1 MRKKL
6 MVCVAL
12 TGVGTSK
19 SQTPHVPISPEEI
32 SNDAIECVK
41 AGAAIVHLHARDDA
55 GVNTMET
62 EKFAEIVGLIRKKL
76 EAENL
81 DVIINITTSGSS
93 FSDEVR
99 MAHLAEVQPEMCSFD
114 PGTMNWANKYVFEN
128 KPAFLEKLGKE
139 CIKTGVKPE
148 IEIFDAG
155 MVGNTHYYLKNGFL
169 KTPLHCQF
177 VLGVPGGMPADIE
190 SLAYLLPKIPQN
202 STWSVTGIG
211 RFARPMMLAGLAAGC
226 DGVRVGLE
234 DNVFLEKG
242 VLATN
247 REMVED
253 AVQLAIAA
261 KRDIATAAEA
271 REILSIVKK

>member
-1 MRKKL
+1 MRKKII
-6 MVCVAL
+6 VCVAL

-19 SQTPHVPISPEEI
+19 AQTPHVPITPEEI
-32 SNDAIECVK
+32 ANDAIACVK
-41 AGAAIVHLHARDDA
+41 AGAAIVHLHARDED
-55 GVNTMET
+55 GKNTMET
-62 EKFAEIVGLIRKKL
+62 AVFAEIVSLIRDRL
-76 EAENL
+76 EKEHL

-99 MAHLAEVQPEMCSFD
+99 MAHLAELQPEMCSFD

-128 KPAFLEKLGKE
+128 KPAFLEKLGQE
-139 CIKTGVKPE
+139 CINTGVKPE

-155 MVGNTHYYLKNGFL
+155 MIGNTHYYLKNGFL
-169 KTPLHCQF
+169 KMPLHCQF

-190 SLAYLLPKIPQN
+190 SLTYLIPKIPAG

-211 RFARPMMLAGLAAGC
+211 RFSRPMMLAGLAAGC
-226 DGVRVGLE
+226 DGIRVGVE
-234 DNVFLEKG
+234 DNIFLEKG

-247 REMVED
+247 TQLVED

-271 REILSIVKK
+271 REILGLAKK

>member
-19 SQTPHVPISPEEI
+19 EQTPHVPITPQEI
-32 SNDAIECVK
+32 ADDAIACVK
-41 AGAAIVHLHARDDA
+41 AGASIVHLHARDDNA
-55 GVNTMET
+55 KNTMDT
-62 EKFAEIVGLIRKKL
+62 EKFAEIVSLIRAKL
-76 EAENL
+76 EAEDL

-93 FSDEVR
+93 FPDDTR
-99 MAHLAEVQPEMCSFD
+99 MAHLAALQPEMCSFD

-128 KPAFLEKLGKE
+128 KPAFLEKLGEE

-169 KTPLHCQF
+169 KAPLHCQF
-177 VLGVPGGMPADIE
+177 VLGVPGGMPANIE
-190 SLAYLLPKIPQN
+190 SLSYLLPKIPQG

-211 RFARPMMLAGLAAGC
+211 RSARPMMLAGLAADC
-226 DGVRVGLE
+226 DGIRVGLE
-234 DNVFLEKG
+234 DNIFIEKG

-247 REMVED
+247 VELVED
-253 AVQLAIAA
+253 AVQLGIAA

-271 REILSIVKK
+271 REILGLTKK

>member
-6 MVCVAL
+6 IVCVAL
-12 TGVGTSK
+12 TGVGTTK
-19 SQTPHVPISPEEI
+19 AATPHVPITPEEI
-32 SNDAIECVK
+32 ANDAIECAK
-41 AGAAIVHLHARDDA
+41 AGAAIVHLHARDEA

-62 EKFAEIVGLIRKKL
+62 EKFAEIVGLIRARLK
-76 EAENL
+76 EENL
-81 DVIINITTSGSS
+81 DMLINITTSGSS
-93 FSDEVR
+93 FSDEMR
-99 MAHLAEVQPEMCSFD
+99 MAHLAELQPDMCSFD
-114 PGTMNWANKYVFEN
+114 PGTMNWANKYIFEN
-128 KPAFLEKLGKE
+128 KPAFLEKLGQE

-169 KTPLHCQF
+169 KEPLHCQF
-177 VLGVPGGMPADIE
+177 VLGVPGGMPADVE
-190 SLAYLLPKIPQN
+190 SLAYLLPKIPKN

-211 RFARPMMLAGLAAGC
+211 RTARSMMLAGLAAGC
-226 DGVRVGLE
+226 DAVRVGLE
-234 DNVFLEKG
+234 DNIFIEKG

-261 KRDIATAAEA
+261 KRDIATAQDA
-271 REILSIVKK
+271 REILSIGK